1 MTNCFFDAIKQAF
14 NHKDLHQHFPRL
26 DNELPS
32 NLFEP
37 YFRSLESLVSLL
49 FKLADFLECMY
60 GYTTKNDGSQ
70 NINNKNKTIYNCLT
84 HVLLN
89 NEKVSDRIMGDF
101 VYHLISKEVKLED
114 MLKKGYYDGQGA
126 DPILVLLCEFTGIS
140 IDVEIPTMSQVQK
153 FPNQPATTI
162 QVPKKHFL
170 YQRLNTT
177 CHTKVYLRFT
187 KGHASFLKRETMN
200 KTNRKRKIEW

>member
-114 MLKKGYYDGQGA
+114 M
-126 DPILVLLCEFTGIS
+126 
-140 IDVEIPTMSQVQK
+140 
-153 FPNQPATTI
+153 
-162 QVPKKHFL
+162 
-170 YQRLNTT
+170 
-177 CHTKVYLRFT
+177 
-187 KGHASFLKRETMN
+187 
-200 KTNRKRKIEW
+200 